1 VATHERLM
9 TKGGTRLDLDHYLE
23 VFARK
28 PGAFPDATALEQA
41 RTTGRFTPTHYAW
54 WAAAVTAHGE
64 AEGTRALIE
73 VLLLHRRMRHE
84 DVVASIAAAL
94 RAGALTADAVVLEAR
109 KIADQSSP
117 DCDTPAPA
125 DTVPAPPGRPGP
137 AAVALRAPRNGAD
150 GSGHPPPW
158 PALTRCRR

>member
-73 VLLLHRRMRHE
+73 VLLLH
-84 DVVASIAAAL
+84 
-94 RAGALTADAVVLEAR
+94 GACATR
-109 KIADQSSP
+109 TS
-117 DCDTPAPA
+117 
-125 DTVPAPPGRPGP
+125 
-137 AAVALRAPRNGAD
+137 
-150 GSGHPPPW
+150 W
-158 PALTRCRR
+158 PASPQRCGLER